1 MSTQVYECSDTD
13 VGSLKPTHVHNVMII
28 HMQAEYVETDI
39 NYAAKT
45 LQEITLPAVGGSVIL
60 SVNRTEVVTLSTTG
74 K

>member
-13 VGSLKPTHVHNVMII
+13 VGSLKPTRVHVMII